1 MEETKNDKENIDNT
15 IDKKD
20 ISFDV
25 VDLPMEDPE
34 KIREELKTLS
44 DLVDKTKSQLEDH
57 KGKSKFVEQSIFFL
71 HE

>member
-1 MEETKNDKENIDNT
+1 MEETKNDKENIENT
-15 IDKKD
+15 IDLNKD
-20 ISFDV
+20 EKDVSFDV

-57 KGKSKFVEQSIFFL
+57 KGKS
-71 HE
+71 